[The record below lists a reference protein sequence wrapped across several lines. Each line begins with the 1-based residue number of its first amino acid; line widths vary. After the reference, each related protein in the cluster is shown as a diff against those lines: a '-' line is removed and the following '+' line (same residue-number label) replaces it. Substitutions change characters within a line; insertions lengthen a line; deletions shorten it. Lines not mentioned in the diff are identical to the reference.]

1 MSASL
6 TKKYLRTVE
15 ERDTALRQNREL
27 QAQLV
32 AAQQQLAAIAVRD
45 TEAAKTAAAT
55 HAKVTQLTEDL
66 AAASRAN
73 TELAAKLATIE
84 ERRKAALAE
93 RTARKQASAE

>member
-6 TKKYLRTVE
+6 TKKYLRTIE

-32 AAQQQLAAIAVRD
+32 AAQQQLAAIAARD
-45 TEAAKTAAAT
+45 VEAAKTAAAT
-55 HAKVTQLTEDL
+55 HAKVTQLAEDL
-66 AAASRAN
+66 ATASRTN

-93 RTARKQASAE
+93 REARRQPPQG

>member
-15 ERDTALRQNREL
+15 ERDTALRQGREL

-32 AAQQQLAAIAVRD
+32 AAQQHLAAIAARD
-45 TEAAKTAAAT
+45 VEVAKATTAT
-55 HAKVTQLTEDL
+55 NAKVTQLTEDL
-66 AAASRAN
+66 AAVSQTNA
-73 TELAAKLATIE
+73 ELAAKLATIE

-93 RTARKQASAE
+93 RAARKQASAE

>member
-6 TKKYLRTVE
+6 TKKYLRTIE

-32 AAQQQLAAIAVRD
+32 AAQQQLAAIAARD
-45 TEAAKTAAAT
+45 VEAAKTAAAT

-66 AAASRAN
+66 AAAYRTN
-73 TELAAKLATIE
+73 TELEAKLAVIE

-93 RTARKQASAE
+93 REARRQPPQG